1 MISSFLKVLESGL
14 QVMRSNSR
22 MFLVGVLVF
31 AFPLMFVWITQSF
44 FTNAQNNID
53 TAEKSKVSIVHD
65 SIAVSIKKNDDYSQV
80 VNSLIDT
87 YTKENQD
94 IEKIRILDQD
104 EKGFLVILSSDKS
117 LVGTYEK
124 SDSPYRNLPL
134 SASDGSL
141 IYKATIDG
149 VRTWQVFRR
158 VDLPNNQLYIFSEHR
173 FDLVDSIMLGRR
185 QDSYLGLTGIFA
197 FLILLA
203 YWLNRQTYWEGRHNK
218 LAEEIVEKDLFFNMV
233 VHEFRSPLTA
243 IKGYASFLEESKTL
257 SKDEVRFSGNIKSAA
272 ERLVVLVSDFLE
284 ISRLQS
290 GSIKINSARLDMN
303 DILSRVV
310 EDLSVLAKE
319 KNLKLSYQRVPKP
332 IMLTT
337 DSSRMIQVLTNIITN
352 AIKYT
357 ESGGVEL
364 ECAQIPGEVIVRV
377 KDTGMGISAEDQQK
391 LFAPFTRVGG
401 VDSTSI
407 KGTGLGMWITK
418 KLVTLLGGSIG
429 VESIKGIGTHIVIRF
444 IT

>member
-1 MISSFLKVLESGL
+1 MISGILNALERGL

-22 MFLVGVLVF
+22 MMLVGVLVF
-31 AFPLMFVWITQSF
+31 VFPLMFVWITQSF
-44 FTNAQNNID
+44 FTTAQNNID
-53 TAEKSKVSIVHD
+53 FAEKSKVSILHD
-65 SIAVSIKKNDDYSQV
+65 SIVVSIQNNENYGPV
-80 VNSLIDT
+80 VKSLID
-87 YTKENQD
+87 YYIKDNRD
-94 IEKIRILDQD
+94 IEKIRIVDKD
-104 EKGFLVILSSDKS
+104 ENGFLILISDDES

-124 SDSPYRNLPL
+124 TDSPYRSIPS
-134 SASDGSL
+134 SASEGSF
-141 IYKATIDG
+141 IFKATIDG

-158 VDLPNNQLYIFSEHR
+158 VDLPNNELYIFSEHR
-173 FDLVDSIMLGRR
+173 FGLADSIMLDRR

-203 YWLNRQTYWEGRHNK
+203 YWINRQTYWEGLHNK
-218 LAEEIVEKDLFFNMV
+218 LADEITEKDLFFNMV

-257 SKDEVRFSGNIKSAA
+257 SKDEIRFSGNIKNAA

-290 GSIKINSARLDMN
+290 GNIKIDIKELDVR
-303 DILSRVV
+303 DVIAQVV
-310 EDLSVLAKE
+310 EDLNVLALE
-319 KNLKLSYQRVPKP
+319 KNLKLSYERGLKP
-332 IMLTT
+332 VILNT
-337 DSSRMIQVLTNIITN
+337 DPARMTQVLTNIITN

-364 ECAQIPGEVIVRV
+364 ECTQIPGEVIVRI

-401 VDSTSI
+401 VDGTSI

-418 KLVTLLGGSIG
+418 KLVTILGGSIG